1 MVIKWLTKKP
11 RKPNSSKRKIVLLRL
26 NKSFENPKKIY
37 SYIEG
42 ETKNQSLL
50 REYNKVLIKWKGK
63 TDLLSVNTRV
73 IRGKRYM
80 IGVVGRRTSRSKY
93 GVKTIE
99 KRNIKKTSCILCQK
113 KIRMRIE
120 EEILLII
127 IIILL

>member
-1 MVIKWLTKKP
+1 MKKNKKLGGICGGMVLKWLTKKP

-26 NKSFENPKKIY
+26 NKNPTGKKEIY

-63 TDLLSVNTRV
+63 TDLPSVNTRV
-73 IRGKRYM
+73 IRGKRDM
-80 IGVVGRRTSRSKY
+80 IGVVGRRSSRSKY

-99 KRNIKKTSCILCQK
+99 KRSMK
-113 KIRMRIE
+113 KIGCIYCNSPVSNP
-120 EEILLII
+120 
-127 IIILL
+127 

>member
-63 TDLLSVNTRV
+63 TDLPSVNTRV

-99 KRNIKKTSCILCQK
+99 KRNIKKTSSILCQK
-113 KIRMRIE
+113 KSGWE
-120 EEILLII
+120 
-127 IIILL
+127 